1 MVVVD
6 SLVDIF
12 LPIWNRD
19 GVIDYTHTTFSRVFE
34 IEVVI
39 LLN

>member
-6 SLVDIF
+6 SLVDRF
-12 LPIWNRD
+12 LSIWNQ
-19 GVIDYTHTTFSRVFE
+19 GSMIGYTHTTFSGVFE
-34 IEVVI
+34 IVVVM

>member
-6 SLVDIF
+6 SLVGIF
-12 LPIWNRD
+12 LSIGNQD
-19 GVIDYTHTTFSRVFE
+19 GMISYTHTTLSEVFE
-34 IEVVI
+34 IVVVM